1 MLLICKQ
8 LFSAWTQLE
17 VRYCHWK
24 SNEHLEEGLDGK
36 TDLDVFVALDDK
48 VPCEEGLKSC
58 SLIKFRPQASSRYPG
73 VDEWLGFDP
82 STGAMIHVHLHFRLI
97 TGTKFCKEYEF
108 PIGDLMLSTRIVDA
122 DTDVYVASPDLEIII
137 LFARIALKAGK
148 TGRVKLKSYRDEIV
162 YLKERMDA
170 AKVQSYCIQFLGE
183 KDGASFFGQISD
195 ELETVDWKQVLA
207 LAKRWLNPYRTS
219 FPLSCWFRSK
229 YYWFRLYWDMFVNR
243 LGGRVINKK
252 TLPHKG
258 LSVAFI
264 GQDGSGK
271 STVSKDI
278 FSWLNWK
285 VAVHSFY
292 LGTGDGYQS
301 LLKSLLARASGKSRK
316 PAEKQEPVHEAVSPH
331 DANNDMTLRHLVGA
345 VLTSW
350 HLCCATSAALKKA
363 RQAFRYVRKGGIALF
378 DRFPQDQFPGIYDG
392 PKINSL
398 YGESKRLGFLFRR
411 LARREERNIRK
422 MQQYAP
428 ELVFKLVLPPEE
440 SIRRKP
446 FENVEM
452 VKRKALITQE
462 LSFPK
467 STIYMIDATE
477 EYASEIVRIKSKIW
491 DSLKAL

>member
-1 MLLICKQ
+1 MLSICKQ
-8 LFSAWTQLE
+8 LFSTWTQLG

-36 TDLDVFVALDDK
+36 TDLDVFVAFEDK
-48 VPCEEGLKSC
+48 GPCEEGLKAC
-58 SLIKFRPQASSRYPG
+58 SLIRFRPQASSRYPG

-82 STGAMIHVHLHFRLI
+82 LTGVMIHVHLHFRLI

-108 PIGDLMLSTRIVDA
+108 PVGDLMLSTRIVDA
-122 DTDVYVASPDLEIII
+122 DTGVYVASPNLEIII
-137 LFARIALKAGK
+137 LYARIALKAGK
-148 TGRVKLKSYRDEIV
+148 AGRVKLKSYRDEV
-162 YLKERMDA
+162 AYLKERMDA
-170 AKVQSYCIQFLGE
+170 SKVQSYCVQLLGE
-183 KDGASFFGQISD
+183 KDGASLYGQIG
-195 ELETVDWKQVLA
+195 ELEAVDWIKVLA
-207 LAKRWLNPYRTS
+207 LAKRWLNPYRTRS
-219 FPLSCWFRSK
+219 PLSCWFRTK
-229 YYWFRLYWDMFVNR
+229 YYWFRLYCDMLVNR
-243 LGGRVINKK
+243 LGGHVINKK

-271 STVSKDI
+271 STVSKDVY
-278 FSWLNWK
+278 SWLNWK
-285 VAVHSFY
+285 AAVHSFY
-292 LGTGDGYQS
+292 LGTGDGYRS
-301 LLKSLLARASGKSRK
+301 LLKSLLVRASGKSRK
-316 PAEKQEPVHEAVSPH
+316 PAEKQEPVHESVPQQ
-331 DANNDMTLRHLVGA
+331 DENNDMSMRHLVGA
-345 VLTSW
+345 VFTSW
-350 HLCCATSAALKKA
+350 HLCRATSAALKKA
-363 RQAFRYVRKGGIALF
+363 RQACRYVRKGGIALF

-392 PKINSL
+392 PKINTL

-411 LARREERNIRK
+411 LAWREERNIRK

-452 VKRKALITQE
+452 VKRKAVITKE

-467 STIYMIDATE
+467 STVFTIDATE